1 MSLFEK
7 IGAAVGI
14 GACKVQVAL
23 NASQV
28 GWGETIS
35 GEVRVCG
42 GTVPQQL
49 DWLKAFL
56 MEHWTTTTTDSK
68 GHSTTHHH
76 YLTHDECQLAD
87 DLAVAP
93 SQEHTFAFE
102 MKAPWGRPFS
112 HDWYVQARAS
122 IPAAVD
128 RGGQCAFRLVVP
140 AVFSRVAQSLTAA
153 SGIPLAYWSVCRN
166 GAAAQF
172 KPQGEQRR
180 VFDGI
185 RLELALEADQIVG
198 TVIVNP
204 QEHSLMDVLKS
215 FVHADRVRL
224 PVRLSADD
232 AEAGREQF
240 EEIIRKFR
248 IAMPV

>member
-23 NASQV
+23 ASSQV
-28 GWGETIS
+28 AWGEAVT
-35 GEVRVCG
+35 GEVRVEG
-42 GTVPQQL
+42 GTVPQQV
-49 DWLKAFL
+49 DTLKAFL
-56 MEHWTTTTTDSK
+56 MEHWTTTSTDSK
-68 GHSTTHHH
+68 GHTTTHHH
-76 YLTHDECQLAD
+76 YLTHDECELAADFVASPSEERQL
-87 DLAVAP
+87 
-93 SQEHTFAFE
+93 SFE
-102 MKAPWGRPFS
+102 LKAPWGRPFG
-112 HDWYVQARAS
+112 HDWYVSARAS

-128 RGGQCAFRLVVP
+128 RQGQCSFRLCPP
-140 AVFSRVAQSLTAA
+140 APFVRVAESLTAV
-153 SGIPLAYWSVCRN
+153 SGIPLVYWSVCRN

-204 QEHSLMDVLKS
+204 QEHSVLDVLKS
-215 FVHADRVRL
+215 FVLADRVRL
-224 PVRLSADD
+224 PVRSAADD
-232 AEAGREQF
+232 IEAWRQQF

-248 IAMPV
+248 SATPL